1 MGPFEAIVVL
11 IIVGFLMLAAEVFV
25 PGMVLGLLG
34 GLCLSGAVIVAFIYY
49 DAVTGSMVFAG
60 VCVLTVAGFFAW
72 MAAFPHTA
80 IGRRIM
86 LQKSHTSGVGERASP
101 SELLGAQGRSL
112 TPLRPAGSA
121 FIGGRKVDVVAESD
135 FIAPDEPVVVV
146 REEGSARCCSKKGVA
161 GLTPMHKLCRQITSI

>member
-34 GLCLSGAVIVAFIYY
+34 GLCLSGAVIVAFLYY
-49 DAVTGSMVFAG
+49 DAVTGSIVFVG
-60 VCVLTVAGFFAW
+60 VCVLSVAGFFAW

-86 LQKSHTSGVGERASP
+86 LQKSHAKRRRRAGVSLRACWERRDALSHRFAPRARPSSAAGRWTSWRRAI
-101 SELLGAQGRSL
+101 LLHLMSRSWWFAKRGCAL
-112 TPLRPAGSA
+112 LFEKRCSRISA
-121 FIGGRKVDVVAESD
+121 DA
-135 FIAPDEPVVVV
+135 
-146 REEGSARCCSKKGVA
+146 
-161 GLTPMHKLCRQITSI
+161 

>member
-34 GLCLSGAVIVAFIYY
+34 GLCLSGAVIVAFLYY
-49 DAVTGSMVFAG
+49 DAVTGSIVFVG
-60 VCVLTVAGFFAW
+60 VCVLSVAGFFAW

-86 LQKSHTSGVGERASP
+86 LQKSHASGVGERASA
-101 SELLGAQGRSL
+101 SDLLGAQGRSL

-135 FIAPDEPVVVV
+135 FIAPDEAVVVV
-146 REEGSARCCSKKGVA
+146 REEGLRIVVRKKV
-161 GLTPMHKLCRQITSI
+161 

>member
-34 GLCLSGAVIVAFIYY
+34 GLCLSGAVIVAFLYY
-49 DAVTGSMVFAG
+49 DAVTGSIVFVG
-60 VCVLTVAGFFAW
+60 VCVLSVAGFFAW

-121 FIGGRKVDVVAESD
+121 LIGGRKVDVVAESD

-146 REEGSARCCSKKGVA
+146 REEGLRVVVRKKV
-161 GLTPMHKLCRQITSI
+161 

>member
-101 SELLGAQGRSL
+101 SELLGSQGRSL

-146 REEGSARCCSKKGVA
+146 REEGLRVVVRKKV
-161 GLTPMHKLCRQITSI
+161 

>member
-34 GLCLSGAVIVAFIYY
+34 GLCLSGAVIVAFLYY
-49 DAVTGSMVFAG
+49 DAVTGAIVFVG
-60 VCVLTVAGFFAW
+60 VCVLSVAGFFAW

-86 LQKSHTSGVGERASP
+86 LQKSHASGV
-101 SELLGAQGRSL
+101 GAQGRSL

-135 FIAPDEPVVVV
+135 FIAPDEAVVVV
-146 REEGSARCCSKKGVA
+146 REEGLRIVVRKKV
-161 GLTPMHKLCRQITSI
+161 

>member
-34 GLCLSGAVIVAFIYY
+34 GLCLAGAVAVAFVYY
-49 DAVTGSMVFAG
+49 DVMTGSMVFAG
-60 VCVLTVAGFFAW
+60 VCILTFSGFLAW
-72 MAAFPHTA
+72 LAMFPRTA

-86 LQKSHTSGVGERASP
+86 LQKSLVKGVGERASP
-101 SELLGAQGRSL
+101 SELMGEQGRSL

-121 FIGGRKVDVVAESD
+121 SIGGRKVDVVAESD
-135 FIAPDEPVVVV
+135 FIEPDEAIVVV
-146 REEGSARCCSKKGVA
+146 REEGLRIVVRKKV
-161 GLTPMHKLCRQITSI
+161 

>member
-34 GLCLSGAVIVAFIYY
+34 GLCLAGAVAVAFMYY
-49 DAVTGSMVFAG
+49 DVVTGSLVFAG
-60 VCVLTVAGFFAW
+60 VCILTFSGFLAW
-72 MAAFPHTA
+72 LAMFPRTA

-86 LQKSHTSGVGERASP
+86 LQKSLVKGVGERAAP
-101 SELLGAQGRSL
+101 SELMGEQGRSL

-121 FIGGRKVDVVAESD
+121 SIGGRKVDVVAESD
-135 FIAPDEPVVVV
+135 FIEPDETIVVV
-146 REEGSARCCSKKGVA
+146 REEGLRIVVRKKV
-161 GLTPMHKLCRQITSI
+161 

>member
-25 PGMVLGLLG
+25 PGMVLGVLG
-34 GLCLSGAVIVAFIYY
+34 GLCLTGAVIVAFVYY

-60 VCVLTVAGFFAW
+60 VCVLTFTGFIAW
-72 MAAFPHTA
+72 LAMFPRTA

-86 LQKSHTSGVGERASP
+86 LQKSLVKGVGERTAP
-101 SELLGAQGRSL
+101 SELMGAQGRSL

-121 FIGGRKVDVVAESD
+121 SIGGRKVDVVAESD
-135 FIAPDEPVVVV
+135 FIGRDEPIVVV
-146 REEGSARCCSKKGVA
+146 REEGLRIVVRKKV
-161 GLTPMHKLCRQITSI
+161 